1 MAFVTLEDK
10 TGEMEIVVFS
20 KQYQRFADLLL
31 PEMPLAVSGTISAR
45 DDEKPKLILNAAQR
59 LIANDKFLSAAG
71 KSLYLRVSSIDA
83 PETAEVLSILREN
96 GGDIPVI
103 FYEVKNKRYVK
114 ASGVGALATEALLN
128 RLSALIGERNVA
140 LQ

>member
-1 MAFVTLEDK
+1 
-10 TGEMEIVVFS
+10 
-20 KQYQRFADLLL
+20 
-31 PEMPLAVSGTISAR
+31 MPLAVSGTISAR

-103 FYEVKNKRYVK
+103 FTR
-114 ASGVGALATEALLN
+114 
-128 RLSALIGERNVA
+128 
-140 LQ
+140 